1 MARGHRSGVTVS
13 LPLQPAS
20 ASSSRPDEVSRR
32 MMSTGGDG
40 FEETYRKYYARVWR
54 YYRSCRISDD
64 ESHDLA
70 QDTFKRLLEHWSSI
84 RGADPWPFLK
94 QIAKSVLLNYLR
106 ATRTQ
111 KRAATTITLDDPE
124 LVIDPPAP
132 PEPTYEDRED
142 EQRRRELLH
151 RAFRELPKG
160 QQACLRLRL
169 NDLSYEEIQKTLGI
183 TLDAVKSRLRD
194 AKRQLR
200 ERLGEKP

>member
-1 MARGHRSGVTVS
+1 MARGHRSRGTVS

-20 ASSSRPDEVSRR
+20 ASSNRPDEVNRR

-54 YYRSCRISDD
+54 YYRSCRITDD

-94 QIAKSVLLNYLR
+94 QIAKSVLLNYIR
-106 ATRTQ
+106 ATKTQ
-111 KRAATTITLDDPE
+111 KRSATTVTLDDPE
-124 LVIDPPAP
+124 IVIDLPAP
-132 PEPTYEDRED
+132 PEQTYEDRED
-142 EQRRRELLH
+142 ERQRRELLH

-183 TLDAVKSRLRD
+183 TLDAVKSRIRD

>member
-1 MARGHRSGVTVS
+1 
-13 LPLQPAS
+13 
-20 ASSSRPDEVSRR
+20 
-32 MMSTGGDG
+32 MSTGGDG